1 MHGAKG
7 IIKGVNNLG
16 LEGIREG
23 FMEKMLPELRPQ
35 VTKSMGQEWERTVEA
50 EGSTNVKVWRQ
61 EKHVELG
68 ITTIQYGWSTEYWE
82 RVGER

>member
-23 FMEKMLPELRPQ
+23 FMEKMLPELSPSNQ
-35 VTKSMGQEWERTVEA
+35 VNGSRMGKD
-50 EGSTNVKVWRQ
+50 S
-61 EKHVELG
+61 
-68 ITTIQYGWSTEYWE
+68 
-82 RVGER
+82 